1 VTHAAEPK
9 AAADLGMSVTGV
21 TFGDVID
28 ADAVPSGPLR
38 ASKSLPRLTV
48 NLAIPFCV
56 FMEVVPL
63 AAVDEAAMAP
73 EQRARRAK
81 AAAKRARKQRP
92 R

>member
-1 VTHAAEPK
+1 MTHAAEPK
-9 AAADLGMSVTGV
+9 AATVLGMSVTDV
-21 TFGDVID
+21 TLGEILG
-28 ADAVPSGPLR
+28 ANAAPSGPLR

-63 AAVDEAAMAP
+63 ATVDEAAMTP
-73 EQRARRAK
+73 DQRARRAK

>member
-1 VTHAAEPK
+1 MTHAAEPK
-9 AAADLGMSVTGV
+9 TATVLGMSVTDV
-21 TFGDVID
+21 TFGEIID
-28 ADAVPSGPLR
+28 ANAAPSGPLR

-48 NLAIPFCV
+48 NLAIPFRV
-56 FMEVVPL
+56 FLELVTL
-63 AAVDEAAMAP
+63 AAVDEADMTP